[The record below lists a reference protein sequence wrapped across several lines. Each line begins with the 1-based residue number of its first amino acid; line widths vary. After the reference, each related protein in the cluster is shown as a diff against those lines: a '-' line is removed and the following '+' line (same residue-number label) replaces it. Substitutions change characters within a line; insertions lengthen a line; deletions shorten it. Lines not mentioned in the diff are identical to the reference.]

1 MQKSVGCDPCG
12 RPNLRKQHDE
22 QKQLLITIQAGRPQG
37 SHRTKNTYKIY
48 FLIYIIDNQ
57 VIILSK
63 IISINLQR
71 NFYSNKIHKLIMSL
85 SKYLQP
91 KQLQ

>member
-1 MQKSVGCDPCG
+1 MA
-12 RPNLRKQHDE
+12 L
-22 QKQLLITIQAGRPQG
+22 G
-37 SHRTKNTYKIY
+37 SHPTKNTYKIY